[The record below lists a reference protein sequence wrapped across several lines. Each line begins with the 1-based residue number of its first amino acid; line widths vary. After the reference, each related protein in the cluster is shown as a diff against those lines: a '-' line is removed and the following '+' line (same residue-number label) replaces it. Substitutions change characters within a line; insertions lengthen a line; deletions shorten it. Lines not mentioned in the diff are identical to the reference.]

1 MTPDRIEI
9 DTDKGRLDVP
19 LIHGFLTSSY
29 WAKGIPI
36 DVVRRSIEGSL
47 CFGIYEAGQQVGF
60 ARVVSDYATF
70 AYLADVFVLE
80 SHRGRGFS
88 KRLMAAVVAHPQLQH
103 LRRWLLAT
111 LDAHGL
117 YEQFGFRP
125 LAIPDRFMEIHDP
138 DVYTGVNSS
147 NRAE

>member
-1 MTPDRIEI
+1 MTDHIEI

-19 LIHGFLTSSY
+19 LIHGFLTNSY

-47 CFGIYEAGQQVGF
+47 CFGIYEEGRQVGF
-60 ARVVSDYATF
+60 ARVVSDRATF

-80 SHRGRGFS
+80 SHRGQGLS
-88 KRLMAAVVAHPQLQH
+88 KKLMAAIVAHPPLQH

-111 LDAHGL
+111 QDAHGL

-125 LAIPDRFMEIHDP
+125 LAIPERFMELHDP
-138 DVYTGVNSS
+138 DVYSGVNSS
-147 NRAE
+147 SRAE

>member
-1 MTPDRIEI
+1 MTDRIEI

-19 LIHGFLTSSY
+19 LIHGFLTNSY

-60 ARVVSDYATF
+60 ARVISDYATF
-70 AYLADVFVLE
+70 AYLADVFILE
-80 SHRGRGFS
+80 SHRGRGLS
-88 KRLMAAVVAHPQLQH
+88 KRLMASIVGHSQLQH

-111 LDAHGL
+111 RDAHGL
-117 YEQFGFRP
+117 YKQFGFRP
-125 LAIPDRFMEIHDP
+125 LEIPDRFMELHDP
-138 DVYTGVNSS
+138 DVYSGVNSS
-147 NRAE
+147 SRAE

>member
-1 MTPDRIEI
+1 MTTDPIEI
-9 DTDKGRLDVP
+9 DTDKGRMDVP
-19 LIHGFLTSSY
+19 LIHGFLTHSY

-47 CFGIYEAGQQVGF
+47 CFGIYETGQQVGF

-80 SHRGRGFS
+80 SHRGRGLS

-111 LDAHGL
+111 SDAHGL

-125 LAIPDRFMEIHDP
+125 LAIPARFMERHDP
-138 DVYTGVNSS
+138 DVYSG
-147 NRAE
+147 